1 MPGFQ
6 RKQLAGVL
14 LSILQ
19 EKTLIIGSVYL
30 DDSSHTLNY
39 GYVRNCVLLLLFR
52 IQVSCICWKCFSIEQ
67 SIDPCVSAE
76 QSCKIPLGSSR
87 SHLWPSSCV
96 NKTQALW
103 VNKAKCPV
111 HADSTFAEQSRCN
124 RAFEELNLRAFQS
137 KLIYS
142 AVGDLLC

>member
-39 GYVRNCVLLLLFR
+39 DYVRNCVLLLLFR

-87 SHLWPSSCV
+87 SHL
-96 NKTQALW
+96 
-103 VNKAKCPV
+103 
-111 HADSTFAEQSRCN
+111 
-124 RAFEELNLRAFQS
+124 
-137 KLIYS
+137 
-142 AVGDLLC
+142 